1 MFHFHI
7 LTLFP
12 EMLDSPLSS
21 SILGK
26 AREAALIDVHCHDI
40 RSFTKDRHHTADDV
54 PFGGGSGMVMK
65 PEPLVECIED
75 VRGRFAPARTL
86 LLSPSGRRFDQTM
99 AQELADAG
107 SLALVCGRYE
117 GIDERVTSFVDGEV
131 SIGDFVLTGGEPGA
145 LVIVDAVARL
155 LPGVLGNADS
165 PVLESHTGDPLLE
178 HPQYTRPRSFRGMD
192 VPPVLLSG
200 NHGLVE
206 DWRREQALRRTRD
219 RRPDL
224 FARHEM
230 TERDRVLLGLALPKK
245 RGRTRRI
252 HLSPEAKTAIYLAL
266 LHYPVYNKS
275 GETVATAVTNVDVH
289 DIARSSRTFGIKG
302 FYLVTPVEQQRALV
316 AEILGHWTE
325 GAGARHNPRRADA
338 MSRAEVV
345 PSLEVVIEAITARE
359 GRRPTVVA
367 TGARLAGDTVSY
379 QDLGQRLTSP
389 PDGPWL
395 VLLGTGWGMTKEVI
409 DGADIRLAPIDG
421 VEGYNHLS
429 VRSAAA
435 IILDRLLGER
445 GGGAGEA
452 RPMHEV
458 VDERD

>member
-1 MFHFHI
+1 MFQFHI

-12 EMLDSPLSS
+12 EMLDSPLAT
-21 SILGK
+21 SILGR
-26 AREAALIDVHCHDI
+26 ARQAGLIDVALHDI
-40 RSFTKDRHHTADDV
+40 RTFADDRHRTADDV

-65 PEPLVECIED
+65 AEPVVRCIED

-86 LLSPSGRRFDQTM
+86 LLSPSGRLFDQAM
-99 AQELADAG
+99 AQELAGCG
-107 SLALVCGRYE
+107 SVALVCGRYE
-117 GIDERVTSFVDGEV
+117 GVDERVARFVDGEV
-131 SIGDFVLTGGEPGA
+131 SIGDFVLTGGEAGA

-155 LPGVLGNADS
+155 LPGVLGNAES
-165 PVLESHTGDPLLE
+165 PVRESHTGEPVLE

-192 VPPVLLSG
+192 VPDVLLSG
-200 NHGLVE
+200 NHGHID
-206 DWRREQALRRTRD
+206 DWRRAQALRRTRE

-224 FARHEM
+224 FARLEL
-230 TERDRVLLGLALPKK
+230 TERDRVLLGLAPPRK
-245 RGRTRRI
+245 RGRSRRN
-252 HLSPEAKTAIYLAL
+252 HLSPETKTAIYLAL
-266 LHYPVYNKS
+266 LHYPVYNKA

-338 MSRAEVV
+338 MGRAEVV
-345 PSLEVVIEAITARE
+345 ASLGDAIDAITARE
-359 GRRPTVVA
+359 GRRPKVVA
-367 TGARLAGDTVSY
+367 TGARLQGDTESY
-379 QDLGQRLTSP
+379 EGLRARFGKAN
-389 PDGPWL
+389 DGPWL

-435 IILDRLLGER
+435 IILDRLLGHR
-445 GGGAGEA
+445 GGDAGTV
-452 RPMHEV
+452 RPTNEV
-458 VDERD
+458 ADERD